1 MKYKI
6 VSLLYFLAFGIL
18 ILQGQHSI
26 VAKVAEGN
34 QAQGESK
41 REFIVKWSQSQAD
54 AWKAEFL
61 PVLEAYPVT
70 TDIDLSYSTSTEQR
84 NQVLVSLPFDAKY
97 AFQIS
102 TGEMPDLKIF
112 SMDGLKLLYHQS
124 KQGKQKKSITPFLR
138 GSSFLFS
145 IPSGELSN
153 VLLEKIFV
161 RERFSSGRD
170 LGFDGSLECEENVAC
185 LQDNPWELQSRSVV
199 RIRMV
204 MNEGIGW
211 CTGSLMNNTAKDG
224 RSFIL
229 SAHHCQSGFNPI
241 YDSWRFDFGYEST
254 SCQKPAIEPGFQ
266 SLTGCVLRAKGQDSD
281 FLLIELL
288 DEIPVEYNVYY
299 NGWNHADDYL
309 PDTVALIHHPSADIK
324 KVSIDYNP
332 STIFPFNIHWDEG
345 ITTPSKYHY
354 KSFFD
359 LGTHEGGSSG
369 APLIDQDGFVI
380 GQLHGGRA
388 DCEENFGYSGRIHK
402 SWDSGSLEDEILG
415 FWLDPLGTGQ
425 DTLHGMLHPDLGS
438 TFSIH
443 GVVKDAK
450 GHPMKNVVIKVEGD
464 LINEIQTDTLGQ
476 FTLPV
481 VSRSA
486 NITLKPRK
494 NTVVANGVTA
504 IDLLLI
510 QKHLLN
516 IKPFTETYE
525 LLAADVS
532 GNDKVTGT
540 DLILIQ
546 KLLLGINSA
555 FPGRQSWTFDPVS
568 INFSDI
574 TEPSVELEIMGI
586 KLGDVNGTA
595 DGEM

>member
-6 VSLLYFLAFGIL
+6 VSLLYFLIFGIL
-18 ILQGQHSI
+18 IVHGQNPI
-26 VAKVAEGN
+26 AAKVIAVSEM
-34 QAQGESK
+34 QGDSK
-41 REFIVKWSQSQAD
+41 QELTVQWSQSQAD
-54 AWKAEFL
+54 SWKAKFL
-61 PVLEAYPVT
+61 PALEAYPVST
-70 TDIDLSYSTSTEQR
+70 NIELSNTSLEDQR
-84 NQVLVSLPFDAKY
+84 TQVVISLPFDAKY

-102 TGEMPDLKIF
+102 ADESFEVEIY
-112 SMDGLKLLYHQS
+112 SADGSELLYAHS
-124 KQGKQKKSITPFLR
+124 REEKQRKTITPFLR
-138 GSSFLFS
+138 GSGFMFS
-145 IPSGELSN
+145 VPADEHIN
-153 VLLEKIFV
+153 AILEKIFV
-161 RERFSSGRD
+161 RERFSPGRD

-185 LQDNPWELQSRSVV
+185 MQDNPWDLQSRSVV

-204 MNEGIGW
+204 MEEGIGW
-211 CTGSLMNNTAKDG
+211 CTGSLLNNTAKDG
-224 RSFIL
+224 RPYIL
-229 SAHHCQSGFNPI
+229 SAHHCQSGFQPI

-254 SCQKPAIEPGFQ
+254 SCEKPASEPGFQ
-266 SLTGCVLRAKGQDSD
+266 FLTGCMLRAKGQDSD
-281 FLLIELL
+281 FLLLELI

-299 NGWNHADDYL
+299 NGWNHADQYL

-324 KVSIDYNP
+324 KISIDYNP
-332 STIFPFNIHWDEG
+332 STIFQFNIHWDEG
-345 ITTPSKYHY
+345 ITTPSKHHY

-388 DCEENFGYSGRIHK
+388 DCTENFGYSGRLHK
-402 SWDSGSLEDEILG
+402 SWDSGSLENEILG

-438 TFSIH
+438 TYSIH
-443 GVVKDAK
+443 GVIKDIN
-450 GHPMKNVVIKVEGD
+450 GHPMKNVLIKVEGD
-464 LINEIQTDTLGQ
+464 LINNIQTDTLGQ

-494 NTVVANGVTA
+494 NTDVANGVTA

-516 IKPFTETYE
+516 IKPFTETHE

-540 DLILIQ
+540 DLLLIQ
-546 KLLLGINSA
+546 KLLLGINSS
-555 FPGRQSWTFDPVS
+555 FPGRQSWTFDPVA
-568 INFSDI
+568 INLSDI
-574 TEPSVELEIMGI
+574 SEPSVDLEIIAI

-595 DGEM
+595 DEGR